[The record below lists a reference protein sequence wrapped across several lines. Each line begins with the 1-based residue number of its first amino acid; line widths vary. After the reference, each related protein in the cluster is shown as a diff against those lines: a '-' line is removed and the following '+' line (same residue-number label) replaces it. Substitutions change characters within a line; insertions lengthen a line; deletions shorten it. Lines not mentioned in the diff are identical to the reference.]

1 MSPDDMNVAFLSRRV
16 GSAAVSWLFTG
27 LLIAVSLGTVAFT
40 GYLLRR
46 LFTTAPGL
54 PDTPTERTS

>member
-46 LFTTAPGL
+46 VFTTEPETPVDPAP
-54 PDTPTERTS
+54 